1 MYDIAVI
8 GGGPGGYTAA
18 ILAAKK
24 GKKVVVIEKDNLG
37 GTCLNWGC
45 IPTKALVHSA
55 NIFSELKEAEEF
67 GVKIAGAE
75 IDWTQAQKKKDEV
88 VFNLT
93 SGVGGLLKQNKV
105 DVISGEAEIIGRNK
119 IQVKTSDGNKEI
131 SAEFIIIATGSEA
144 IMPPIPGIETDGVV
158 TSKEALSF
166 DDIPEK
172 LLVIGG
178 GIIGSEMGYI
188 YNSLGSEVTVIEM
201 LPKILGNMDE
211 DCSSTL
217 KSKLEE
223 KGIKTLLD
231 SKVLSFEKNGKE
243 IEVKY
248 EKNGEKYTAI
258 ADKVLV
264 SIGRKPSLKGVSEIG
279 LKTDRA
285 GIDVDEYLKTN
296 IDNIYAIGDVTG
308 KIQLAHVASH
318 QGITAVKNI
327 LGETEKMDYSVVPSC
342 IYTNPEMASVGLTEK
357 EAREKHKNN
366 IKVSVFPYLYNGKS
380 LTIGNTEGFI
390 KMISESKY
398 NQIIGIHIVGPCAT
412 EMIAEATMAIKLEC
426 TAEEIAGI
434 IHAHPSLTE
443 AFMESAAG
451 IDEEAIHA
459 VSTLKV

>member
-18 ILAAKK
+18 IFAAKK

-55 NIFSELKEAEEF
+55 NIFNELKEAEEF
-67 GVKIAGAE
+67 GVKVAGAE

-93 SGVGGLLKQNKV
+93 SGVGGLLRQNKV
-105 DVISGEAEIIGRNK
+105 DVISGEAEMIDRNK
-119 IQVKTSDGNKEI
+119 IQVKTSDFNKEV
-131 SAEFIIIATGSEA
+131 SAEFIIIATGAEP
-144 IMPPIPGIETDGVV
+144 IMPLIPGIEIDGVV

-172 LLVIGG
+172 LIVIGG
-178 GIIGSEMGYI
+178 GVIGSEMGYI

-201 LPKILGNMDE
+201 LSKILGNMDE
-211 DCSSTL
+211 ECSSAL
-217 KSKLEE
+217 QSKLEE
-223 KGIKTLLD
+223 NGMKIRLD
-231 SKVLSFEKNGKE
+231 SKVLSFERNGKE
-243 IEVKY
+243 IAVKY
-248 EKNGEKYTAI
+248 ESNGENHTII

-279 LKTDRA
+279 LKTGRA
-285 GIDVDEYLKTN
+285 GIEVDEHLKTS

-342 IYTNPEMASVGLTEK
+342 IYTNPEIASVGLSEE
-357 EAREKHKNN
+357 EAREKYRNN

-398 NQIIGIHIVGPCAT
+398 NQIIGVHIVGPCAT
-412 EMIAEATMAIKLEC
+412 EIIAEATMAIKLEC

-434 IHAHPSLTE
+434 IHAHPSLSE
-443 AFMESAAG
+443 AFMEAAAG

-459 VSTLKV
+459 VSTFKI